1 MSYSYA
7 QSEVTSS
14 NPDTVLSKTFGLVG
28 LSMIPTVIM
37 AYLVAQIPIEFYK
50 QHPIG
55 IIVVMV
61 VLFLSSIG
69 FMFFAMKQRKE
80 SMAVLGMMLFAGSMG
95 AILGPTIMMT
105 LQKSNGMQLIL
116 GAASLTGISLFGLT
130 AYAMKTKRDFSFM
143 GGFLFASLFVLIGG
157 GILQMFFHSP
167 ILNMIITVAGVLVFL
182 AYILYDVSR
191 VVTGGENNHVFA
203 AISIYIDIINLFSY
217 LLRFL
222 ELFSGSDD

>member
-37 AYLVAQIPIEFYK
+37 AYLVAQIPMEFYM

-55 IIVVMV
+55 TLVATIGLLLVS
-61 VLFLSSIG
+61 FG

-80 SMAVLGMMLFAGSMG
+80 SMAVLGMMLFAGCMG
-95 AILGPTIMMT
+95 ATLGPTIMMT
-105 LQKSNGMQLIL
+105 LHKSNGMQLIM
-116 GAASLTGISLFGLT
+116 GAASLTGIALFGLT

-143 GGFLFASLFVLIGG
+143 GGFLVASLLVLIGG
-157 GILQMFFHSP
+157 SILQMFFHSP
-167 ILNMIITVAGVLVFL
+167 ILNMILTVAGVLVFL

-203 AISIYIDIINLFSY
+203 AIAIYLDIINLFSY

-222 ELFSGSDD
+222 GILSSDD

>member
-7 QSEVTSS
+7 ASEVTSS

-28 LSMIPTVIM
+28 LSMIPTVLM

-50 QHPIG
+50 AHPMG
-55 IIVVMV
+55 ILVGFIALLLVS
-61 VLFLSSIG
+61 FG
-69 FMFFAMKQRKE
+69 FMFFALKQRTE
-80 SMAVLGMMLFAGSMG
+80 NMAIVGMMLFAATMG
-95 AILGPTIMMT
+95 AMICPTIMIT

-143 GGFLFASLFVLIGG
+143 GGFLFAALLVLIGG

-167 ILNMIITVAGVLVFL
+167 VLHMILTVAGVLVFL
-182 AYILYDVSR
+182 AYILFDVSR
-191 VVTGGENNHVFA
+191 VVTGGEQNYVFA
-203 AISIYIDIINLFSY
+203 AISIYLDILNLFLY
-217 LLRFL
+217 ILRFL
-222 ELFSGSDD
+222 ELFSGGDD

>member
-1 MSYSYA
+1 MSYSYS

-37 AYLVAQIPIEFYK
+37 AYLVSQIPLEFYS

-55 IIVVMV
+55 IIVAMV
-61 VLFLSSIG
+61 VLLLCSFG
-69 FMFFAMKQRKE
+69 FMFFALKQRKE
-80 SMAVLGMMLFAGSMG
+80 SMAVLGMMFFAGCMG
-95 AILGPTIMMT
+95 AIMGPTIMIT
-105 LQKSNGMQLIL
+105 LQKANGMQMIL

-143 GGFLFASLFVLIGG
+143 GGFLVASLVVLICA
-157 GILQMFFHSP
+157 GILHIFFPSP
-167 ILNMIITVAGVLVFL
+167 ILNVIITVAGVLIFL

-203 AISIYIDIINLFSY
+203 AIAIYLDIINLFSY
-217 LLRFL
+217 LLRL
-222 ELFSGSDD
+222 LGIFSSDD